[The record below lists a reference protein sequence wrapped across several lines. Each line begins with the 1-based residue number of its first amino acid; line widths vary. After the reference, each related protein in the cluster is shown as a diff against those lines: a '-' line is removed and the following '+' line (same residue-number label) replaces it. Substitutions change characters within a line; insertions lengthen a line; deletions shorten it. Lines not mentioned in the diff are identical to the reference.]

1 MAEVRDQKHP
11 LYADDRS
18 LVDQLLSID
27 QPSDHNLA
35 DLARLQM
42 RYQDFIGARDIQ
54 ADLVQI
60 LQKWR
65 LDWETLFTKTRQIH
79 ANSRIYATYADTN
92 KDDWA

>member
-1 MAEVRDQKHP
+1 MTEVRDQRHP

-27 QPSDHNLA
+27 QPSDRNLA

-54 ADLVQI
+54 ADLLKI

-65 LDWETLFTKTRQIH
+65 LDWETLFAKTRQIH
-79 ANSRIYATYADTN
+79 AKSKVYATYADT

>member
-1 MAEVRDQKHP
+1 MAEVRDQRHP

-27 QPSDHNLA
+27 QPSDRNLA

-54 ADLVQI
+54 SDLVKI
-60 LQKWR
+60 LHKWH
-65 LDWETLFTKTRQIH
+65 LDWETLFAKTRQIH
-79 ANSRIYATYADTN
+79 AKTKVYATHGDT